1 MLVSWF
7 AKFTESNNVT
17 NVLQWSSWTVLNV
30 LSLTTQYVIIN
41 CDIGEYWNLDF
52 HVLLCV
58 YAWMKEWDIDMFHHV
73 LLTQPKS

>member
-1 MLVSWF
+1 MSCNDHELYYRF
-7 AKFTESNNVT
+7 Y
-17 NVLQWSSWTVLNV
+17 V

-41 CDIGEYWNLDF
+41 CDIGEYWNFDF